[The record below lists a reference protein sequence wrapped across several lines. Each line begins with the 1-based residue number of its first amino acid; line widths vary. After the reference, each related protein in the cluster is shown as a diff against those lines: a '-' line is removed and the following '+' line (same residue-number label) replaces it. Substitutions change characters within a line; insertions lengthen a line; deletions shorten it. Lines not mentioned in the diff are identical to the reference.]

1 MTINED
7 LYAYVRTFGKDIV
20 FTLAGSGSNI
30 LNTDSQGQPLKGIF
44 DNAYY
49 SQEIGDMELDNT
61 QPRLTCVEA
70 DVTNVS
76 KEDTVL
82 IDGITYEVTKKPQPD
97 GTGMC
102 QIPLCKLGKI

>member
-1 MTINED
+1 MTINEN
-7 LYAYVRTFGKDIV
+7 LYYYVRTFGEVVI
-20 FTLAGSGSNI
+20 FTLPDGTIINK
-30 LNTDSQGQPLKGIF
+30 DKQGQTLKGIF

-49 SQEIGDMELDNT
+49 LDEIGDMDIDNT

-76 KEDTVL
+76 KSSTVD
-82 IDGITYEVTKKPQPD
+82 INGITYEVTKKPQPD

-102 QIPLCKLGKI
+102 QILLCKQGKL

>member
-1 MTINED
+1 MLNED
-7 LYAYVRTFGKDIV
+7 LHAYVKTFGKDII
-20 FTLAGSGSNI
+20 FTLADGTT

-44 DNAYY
+44 DNAYFLV
-49 SQEIGDMELDNT
+49 EIGDMDLDNT

-76 KEDTVL
+76 KEDTVE
-82 IDGITYEVTKKPQPD
+82 IDGVTYEVTRKPQPD

-102 QIPLCKLGKI
+102 QIPLCKYGKM

>member
-1 MTINED
+1 MAINED
-7 LYAYVRTFGKDIV
+7 LYAYVRTFGVAIT
-20 FTLAGSGSNI
+20 FSLANNTT

-49 SQEIGDMELDNT
+49 LQDIGDMDMDNT

-76 KEDTVL
+76 KQDTVV
-82 IDGITYEVTKKPQPD
+82 INGVTYEVTKKPQPD

-102 QIPLCKLGKI
+102 QIPLCKQGKM